1 MYKEFHTLEE
11 LYHEVESDKN
21 YDGVES
27 ASYNRYPIRF
37 VLFENFNDFADFVQF
52 CSVDYNIVVQSLDKW
67 LPNESQDDKML
78 TYSQLA
84 SIIESYSKQLVND
97 VIIAPFSEIAR
108 FYDNMKYHEFDSLLK
123 TIRLIQPSPKAYE
136 DNPLHRVYIPIIG
149 MQSKINK
156 FKNDP
161 VIFIWNYLSGK
172 ECKNYRLILTA
183 GTTYGVKGLEKDYT
197 LCENF
202 RQWVALWKS
211 VGVGIK
217 SQIISSSKCIFN
229 NAENAQPDNAFEYTI
244 CNNVFEFLKDGLGLD
259 LDGLS
264 LRQEDLPNWEK
275 LAQLIDIKDF
285 DFDTFVY
292 KHFNISTIDEDDF
305 VKIWFEYKDNF
316 DRWLLKM
323 YFLRKQEKNSYLQR
337 VLENC
342 QTQSTPELFSLL
354 ATQIF
359 EEPIDNNSLQQRR
372 VLLEYTKEENVQI
385 VTEEE
390 KRIEKELLTIAQDPE
405 RGYKVAM
412 EYMTSFTISEQ
423 CLMMK
428 WIGSRH
434 VNKQDIQ
441 NIFPELYTYLTQP
454 NIQTEECNKWI
465 NEYFYEY
472 TLSKVANKPT
482 KEFTKLLNEKN
493 ASQTSFESWRNS
505 FKTVKTILHNRQDI
519 DLYYWIDGL
528 GVDWIPFIIKIIEK
542 HRVDCVYLN
551 EIYVATADLPTITS
565 VNKIKL
571 EELSNDKLEKIGDID
586 SFAHSQKSYPKY
598 LIDEFRIVEEA
609 ISEVLSQYNGKKIAF
624 VSDHGI
630 SYMAQCGK
638 GLNMAGIKANHSGRC
653 AEWQKGDIQSD
664 NNYIILEDGKTL
676 CALKNNSLTDKTPSG
691 QGAHG
696 GVTPEE
702 VLVPIIIVSNQE
714 NANNFSVQIKNRE
727 IKGTDPYVQFEIK
740 GLSSIDCPSLVYNNR
755 NYQLYNKSGNTF
767 ESEKLDL
774 DNTENEL
781 KVVIGQHTYPFKVK
795 VETGVEETELF

>member
-11 LYHEVESDKN
+11 LYHEVELDKN

-37 VLFENFNDFADFVQF
+37 VLFENFNDFVEFVQS
-52 CSVDYNIVVQSLDKW
+52 CPSYVIVQSLDKW
-67 LPNESQDDKML
+67 LPDESQDDKML

-84 SIIESYSKQLVND
+84 SKIESYIEKLPVND

-108 FYDNMKYHEFDSLLK
+108 FYDNVKYHEFDSLLK
-123 TIRLIQPSPKAYE
+123 TIRLIQSPKDTRE
-136 DNPLHRVYIPIIG
+136 NNPRQRIYIPIIG
-149 MQSKINK
+149 MQSKISK
-156 FKNDP
+156 FKNDS

-172 ECKNYRLILTA
+172 ECKNYRLILTS

-211 VGVGIK
+211 VREGIK
-217 SQIISSSKCIFN
+217 SQIISSSECIFN

-275 LAQLIDIKDF
+275 FAPLIDIENF
-285 DFDTFVY
+285 DFDTFIY
-292 KHFNISTIDEDDF
+292 KHFNISTIDKDDF

-323 YFLRKQEKNSYLQR
+323 YFLRKQEKSSYLQR

-342 QTQSTPELFSLL
+342 KTQSTPELFSLL

-359 EEPIDNNSLQQRR
+359 EEPTDNNSLQQRR
-372 VLLEYTKEENVQI
+372 VLLKYAKEENVQI
-385 VTEEE
+385 RTEEE
-390 KRIEKELLTIAQDPE
+390 KRIEKELLTIAKDPE

-412 EYMTSFTISEQ
+412 EYMTSFTILEQ

-428 WIGSRH
+428 WIGSG
-434 VNKQDIQ
+434 NIDKQDIQ

-454 NIQTEECNKWI
+454 DIQTEECNKWI

-482 KEFTKLLNEKN
+482 KELLKLLNEKN
-493 ASQTSFESWRNS
+493 ASQTSFELWRNN

-528 GVDWIPFIIKIIEK
+528 GVDWVPFIIKIIEK

-551 EIYVATADLPTITS
+551 EIYVATAELPTITS

-586 SFAHSQKSYPKY
+586 SFAHSSKSYPEY
-598 LIDEFRIVEEA
+598 LINEFRIVEQS
-609 ISEVLSQYNGKKIAF
+609 ISKVLSQYNGKKVAF

-653 AEWQKGDIQSD
+653 AEWQKGDVQSD
-664 NNYIILEDGKTL
+664 NNYIILENGKTL
-676 CALKNNSLTDKTPSG
+676 CALKNNSFADKTPSG

-702 VLVPIIIVSNQE
+702 VLVPIIIVSNKE
-714 NANNFSVQIKNRE
+714 NTNNFSVQIKNTE
-727 IKGTDPYVQFEIK
+727 IKGNNPYVQFEIK
-740 GLSSIDCPSLVYNNR
+740 GLSSIDCPTLVYNNR
-755 NYQLYNKSGNTF
+755 NYQLYNKSGNIF
-767 ESEKLDL
+767 ESERLDL
-774 DNTENEL
+774 DSVENEL
-781 KVVIGQHTYPFKVK
+781 KVVIGQYSELFKVK
-795 VETGVEETELF
+795 VETGVEEVDLF

>member
-11 LYHEVESDKN
+11 LYHEVELDKN
-21 YDGVES
+21 YGGVES

-37 VLFENFNDFADFVQF
+37 VLFENFNDFADFVQS
-52 CSVDYNIVVQSLDKW
+52 CSDHGIFVQSLDKW
-67 LPNESQDDKML
+67 LPDESQDDKML

-84 SIIESYSKQLVND
+84 SIIESYIHNLPVND

-108 FYDNMKYHEFDSLLK
+108 FYDNVKYHEFDSLLK
-123 TIRLIQPSPKAYE
+123 TIRLIQSPKNTRENA
-136 DNPLHRVYIPIIG
+136 PRQRIYIPIIG
-149 MQSKINK
+149 MQSKISK
-156 FKNDP
+156 FKNDS

-172 ECKNYRLILTA
+172 ECKNYRLILTS

-202 RQWVALWKS
+202 RQWVVLWKS
-211 VGVGIK
+211 EREDIK
-217 SQIISSSKCIFN
+217 SQIISSSECIFN

-259 LDGLS
+259 LDGLF

-275 LAQLIDIKDF
+275 FAPLIDIENF
-285 DFDTFVY
+285 DFDTFIY
-292 KHFNISTIDEDDF
+292 KHFNISTIDKDDF

-323 YFLRKQEKNSYLQR
+323 YFLRKQEKSSYLQR
-337 VLENC
+337 VLGNC
-342 QTQSTPELFSLL
+342 KTQSTPELFSLL

-359 EEPIDNNSLQQRR
+359 EEPTDNNSLQQRR
-372 VLLEYTKEENVQI
+372 VLLKYAKEENVQI
-385 VTEEE
+385 RTEEE
-390 KRIEKELLTIAQDPE
+390 KRIEKELLTIAKDPE

-412 EYMTSFTISEQ
+412 EYMTSFTILEQ
-423 CLMMK
+423 CLMIK
-428 WIGSRH
+428 WIGSG
-434 VNKQDIQ
+434 NIDKQDIQ
-441 NIFPELYTYLTQP
+441 NIFPELYTYLTQSD
-454 NIQTEECNKWI
+454 IQTEECNKWI

-482 KEFTKLLNEKN
+482 KELLKFLNEKN
-493 ASQTSFESWRNS
+493 ASQTSFELWRNN

-528 GVDWIPFIIKIIEK
+528 GVDWVPFIIKIIEK

-551 EIYVATADLPTITS
+551 EIYVATAELPTITS

-586 SFAHSQKSYPKY
+586 SFAHSSKSYPEY
-598 LIDEFRIVEEA
+598 LINEFRIVEQS
-609 ISEVLSQYNGKKIAF
+609 ISKVLSQYNGKKIAF

-664 NNYIILEDGKTL
+664 NNYIILEDSKTL
-676 CALKNNSLTDKTPSG
+676 CALKNNSLADKTPSG

-702 VLVPIIIVSNQE
+702 VLVPIIIVSNMKK
-714 NANNFSVQIKNRE
+714 ANNFSVQMKNTE
-727 IKGTDPYVQFEIK
+727 IKGNNPYVQFEIK
-740 GLSSIDCPSLVYNNR
+740 GLSSIDYPTLVYNNR
-755 NYQLYNKSGNTF
+755 NYQLYNKSGNIF
-767 ESEKLDL
+767 ESERLDL
-774 DNTENEL
+774 DSVENEL
-781 KVVIGQHTYPFKVK
+781 KVVIGQYSELFKVK
-795 VETGVEETELF
+795 VETGVEEADLF